1 MLPKLVI
8 ALAVA
13 ASLLAVYGRADG
25 ADDTAPADQ
34 PVGRAAAREMYEKG
48 FFAEA
53 GEAFSRL
60 AVDPEARP
68 KDAAADL
75 EYAVWSFLNLRDQDR
90 ATAIIDAV
98 DTAWQSSWRVQ
109 MAVATVWNRMR
120 SFPWPGPNQRNPERI
135 RVENIN
141 RLIRAQVH
149 LNNAFDPADAAE
161 RAGYYRLLA
170 DVILF
175 GRDADHAWRLTAL
188 TDLSDPLLYDDAP
201 RLYMYPSRNAP
212 VNPDGT
218 PVYHAVPSSWA
229 DAATDGERWRWAL
242 EQMAAHGDVGGRD
255 LVFARFLWWQF
266 GVQSMRSGSYLAEN
280 DDAVAAT
287 GPFAVRTLKDTETI
301 ARLAT
306 GLKRFTMPDEYN
318 FIRLLQAV
326 RRDGDATERAD
337 AIHLLAIVYENRQ
350 QYDRA
355 AEMWRERAK
364 YPAEKRVPDAEE
376 ALRRIEGNV
385 GALEPG
391 PVAPAGKTTSLSYL
405 FRNGKAV
412 HFRARRLNE
421 RQLLND
427 VVLRMKQGDDSLYQ
441 NYSLRQPAMLGR
453 RVVEADE
460 DKYVGATVAEWDVKL
475 DPLPNHYSRR
485 VAVELP
491 FNQAGCYLVEATMA
505 DGNTSRVVLWI
516 NDLALVR
523 VATGTQRVYFV
534 ADAASGELVPGAS
547 LSFHG
552 FANLWDGE
560 RRRFVTDEFA
570 ERTDTEG
577 IAVIPGD
584 RLDSKEWL
592 TIATTDDGRMAYL
605 GFDPMWAMNPPAET
619 ESQPQAYLL
628 TDRPAYRPGDAV
640 RFKAWIGHATY
651 GRNPVWAD
659 NLPVPV
665 TVYNPRGEKVYEKTL
680 TTDEWGG
687 ADDAFTLGK
696 DAPLG
701 YYSIQTDRG
710 AVGFRLE
717 EYRKPEFEVT
727 VETPD
732 KALLLGDAV
741 QVKVRATY
749 YYGAPVANGTVAY
762 KVVRTA
768 RESTWTPPWRWDW
781 LYGEGAWLR
790 QYDYSWY
797 PGWNDWRLPAPGL
810 PGRPGRPV
818 PYSQPEIVADGE
830 GALDADGVFR
840 LTLDTAAAKELFG
853 NQDHNYE
860 ISVDV
865 TDASRRVI
873 SGTGTVVAAR
883 KPFAVNV
890 WANRGFYRAGQ
901 EVTAS
906 FAAVLPQ
913 GGAVTAE
920 GTGTLYSITYSAGG
934 VPTESVAATYPVTTG
949 ADGRGTLS
957 FPVAKAGQYRL
968 AVELA
973 DADGNRGTGGTLLTV
988 RGEPGDGDFRFAALE
1003 LVPEKYEYR
1012 PGETLRLALRS
1023 ENENGVVVLLP
1034 RAERNGVATPGGS
1047 ANYFR
1052 PEVVRLENGHHLWET
1067 DIARA
1072 DQPNFFCE
1080 AVTVFE
1086 GRVYVETREIFVP
1099 PADKALTVEVT
1110 PDHETYAPGGEAS
1123 FTIRVSDAEGEPVV
1137 GQVAVSVYD
1146 RSVDYIAGGAGPQD
1160 IRSAFWQWKRYN
1172 NGEKSDSLSRPAY
1185 SVSKRD
1191 DRQWEPIG
1199 VFGVDEANY
1208 SDGGVLV
1215 NGRLDAANA
1224 GSRRARST
1232 FNRLKAMEEAPMAA
1246 MPMSAENSVAVP
1258 APAPAMAMA
1267 QDMAP
1272 RQEMA
1277 PATGGAA
1284 NAAAGGQFAETTV
1297 RSEFAD
1303 TAFWSGTVVT
1313 DDNGVATITF
1323 AMPENLTAWRARVW
1337 TMSTETRVGQGEARV
1352 ETKKN
1357 VIVRPAT
1364 PRFLTQKDEVIL
1376 SATLHN
1382 YLPRAK
1388 RARAE
1393 LVLEGGLLEAADR
1406 ESLVRDVDLAAG
1418 GEQRVDWL
1426 VRARR
1431 PGEAR
1436 VVMKLLTDEES
1447 DAAEVIVPVVVH
1459 GSRRVATFGGVVR
1472 GEATEAVVPLTVPE
1486 ERLPDQSRLEVSFSA
1501 NVAGAI
1507 LDALPFLIEY
1517 PYGCTEQTL
1526 NRFLPV
1532 VMARRFL
1539 EASGA
1544 DLAAAQFRIDNA
1556 PGDTPEAEAWKKT
1569 FSDPKGKRAANAVFD
1584 DAELAAMVKAG
1595 VERLASMQNPDGGWG
1610 WFSGVGERS
1619 WPHTT
1624 AVVVYGLLTARD
1636 NGVPLPHGLLDR
1648 GIDWLRAR
1656 QATEIARLKI
1666 DPDAADDLLVERA
1679 KPAADDLDAFTYMI
1693 LAKNGRQP
1701 LDPDMRDFLY
1711 RDRLKLSQ
1719 SGLAM
1724 FAIALHIE
1732 KATNALQTV
1741 DRNLRQYLRTDE
1753 QPGTAWLETA
1763 NRGWWYWYNDAVET
1777 QAWYLKYLA
1786 LAEPKGAVASGVA
1799 KYLMENRKNGSYW
1812 KSTRDTAYAIEA
1824 LTDYSVAS
1832 GEAKPDFGVAV
1843 YLDDELVL
1851 ERRFT
1856 AENALGVERFSL
1868 DGLAV
1873 DAGEHTIRLVRTGTG
1888 NLYYGGSLRLFS
1900 LEDPIPAA
1908 GGDLAVERTFYR
1920 LVRDDRTTDMPEAGG
1935 MARDGRI
1942 EHYRRERLRS
1952 PFDADGENVA
1962 GSADGVRVDGAGE
1975 AGSADASDTSDVS
1988 NASDTSDASDASDV
2002 SDTSDGSDNADVTDT
2017 SDGASDRSVR
2027 SGDLVEVELT
2037 ITARND
2043 YEYIVLEDMKA
2054 AGLEAVEIRS
2064 GYRYSNG
2071 LGAYVE
2077 YRDDKVVLFIQNL
2090 RRGTHTLAYR
2100 FRAENPGTFSAL
2112 PTFGGGMYATD
2123 LRANSGEMKVT
2134 ITEDGVYGE

>member
-1 MLPKLVI
+1 MLPKLVF
-8 ALAVA
+8 ALTVAV
-13 ASLLAVYGRADG
+13 SILAMYGRADG
-25 ADDTAPADQ
+25 ADGTGTPDQ
-34 PVGRAAAREMYEKG
+34 SVSRAAAREMLAKG
-48 FFAEA
+48 FYAEA
-53 GEAFSRL
+53 GEAFYRL
-60 AVDPEARP
+60 AVDRSSRAP
-68 KDAAADL
+68 DAEADL
-75 EYAVWSFLNLRDQDR
+75 RFAVQAFLNVRDEGKVAAVLNDV
-90 ATAIIDAV
+90 DAE
-98 DTAWQSSWRVQ
+98 WSHSWRVQ
-109 MAVATVWNRMR
+109 MAIADLWNRMPYQ
-120 SFPWPGPNQRNPERI
+120 PWLDSPISSDSPLRRNPERV

-141 RLIRAQVH
+141 RLIAAQVH
-149 LNNAFDPADAAE
+149 LNNAFDPATEAE
-161 RAGYYRLLA
+161 RAGWYRLLA
-170 DVILF
+170 TVILS
-175 GRDADHAWRLTAL
+175 GRNDDLAWRLTGK

-201 RLYMYPSRNAP
+201 MRYSYPRRSAP

-218 PVYHAVPSSWA
+218 PVYHAVPSSW
-229 DAATDGERWRWAL
+229 DEAATDGERWRWAI
-242 EQMAAHGDVGGRD
+242 EQMAEYGDVGGRD
-255 LVFARFLWWQF
+255 LVFGRFLLGQF
-266 GVQSMRSGSYLAEN
+266 GVQTMNLGPSFQN
-280 DDAVAAT
+280 DAHAAGET
-287 GPFAVRTLKDTETI
+287 GPFAVRTLKDDETI

-306 GLKRFTMPDEYN
+306 GLSRFTMPDEFN
-318 FIRLLQAV
+318 FIRRLQAV
-326 RRDGDATERAD
+326 RRDGDETERAR
-337 AIHLLAIVYENRQ
+337 AIAVLAGVYENRQ
-350 QYDRA
+350 QYGRA
-355 AEMWRERAK
+355 AELWRELTA
-364 YPAEKRVPDAEE
+364 YPSTHGVPDAGE
-376 ALRRIEGNV
+376 ALERIV
-385 GALEPG
+385 GKTGLLEPG

-405 FRNGKAV
+405 FRNGSSV
-412 HFRARRLNE
+412 HFRARRLDE
-421 RQLLND
+421 KKLLND
-427 VVLRMKQGDDSLYQ
+427 IVLQLKQRDDSLFQ
-441 NYSLRQPAMLGR
+441 NYSLRRPAMLGR
-453 RVVEADE
+453 RAVEADE
-460 DKYVGATVAEWDVKL
+460 DKYVGDTVAEWDVSL
-475 DPLPNHYSRR
+475 DPLPDHYSRR
-485 VAVELP
+485 VMVELP

-523 VATGTQRVYFV
+523 VTTGNQKVHFV
-534 ADAASGELVPGAS
+534 ADAVSGELVPGAS

-552 FANLWDGE
+552 FANRWDGQE
-560 RRRFVTDEFA
+560 RRFVTDEFA

-577 IAVIPGD
+577 IAIVPDD
-584 RLDSKEWL
+584 RLNEKEWL
-592 TIATTDDGRMAYL
+592 TIATTDDGRLAYL
-605 GFDPMWAMNPPAET
+605 GFEPMWGLYQPT
-619 ESQPQAYLL
+619 EPEHEPQVFLL
-628 TDRPAYRPGDAV
+628 TDRPVYRPGDAV
-640 RFKAWIGHATY
+640 RFKLWLGHATY
-651 GRNPVWAD
+651 GRNAARVD
-659 NLPVPV
+659 GVPVPL

-687 ADDAFTLGK
+687 ADDSLTLGE

-741 QVKVRATY
+741 QVKVRAAY
-749 YYGAPVANGTVAY
+749 YYGAPVANGTVSY

-768 RESTWTPPWRWDW
+768 QRSTWTPPWRWDW
-781 LYGEGAWLR
+781 LYGNGAWLR

-797 PGWNDWRLPAPGL
+797 PGWDDWRLPAPL
-810 PGRPGRPV
+810 PPWLPV

-830 GALDADGVFR
+830 GVLDADGVFR
-840 LTLDTAAAKELFG
+840 LTLDTAAAKELYG
-853 NQDHNYE
+853 NHDHSYE

-873 SGTGTVVAAR
+873 TGSGRVVAAR
-883 KPFAVNV
+883 KPFSVNV
-890 WANRGFYRAGQ
+890 WADRGFYRAGQ
-901 EVTAS
+901 DVTVA

-913 GGAVTAE
+913 GGAVAAE
-920 GTGTLYSITYSAGG
+920 GSGTLYRVAFSAEG
-934 VPTESVAATYPVTTG
+934 VPTESVAGTWPVTTG
-949 ADGRGTLS
+949 DDGRGELS
-957 FPVAKAGQYRL
+957 FPVTDAGQYRF
-968 AVELA
+968 AVELT
-973 DADGNRGTGGTLLTV
+973 DAAGNRVSGGDLLTV
-988 RGEPGDGDFRFAALE
+988 RGESGDGDFRFAALE
-1003 LVPEKYEYR
+1003 LVPEKAEYR
-1012 PGETLRLALRS
+1012 PGETLRLAVRS
-1023 ENENGVVVLLP
+1023 ENEGGVVVLFP
-1034 RAERNGVATPGGS
+1034 RAERNGVPTPGGS

-1052 PEVVRLENGHHLWET
+1052 PEVIRLENGERLWET

-1080 AVTVFE
+1080 AVTVYE
-1086 GRVYVETREIFVP
+1086 GRVYIETREIFVP
-1099 PADKALTVEVT
+1099 PADKTLTVDVA
-1110 PDHETYAPGGEAS
+1110 PDQKTYAPAGEAS
-1123 FTIRVSDAEGEPVV
+1123 FTIRVTDADGEPVV

-1146 RSVDYIAGGAGPQD
+1146 RSVDYIAGGDGPQD
-1160 IRSAFWQWKRYN
+1160 IRSAFWQWKRFYN
-1172 NGEKSDSLSRPAY
+1172 SQMADSLSRPAY
-1185 SVSKRD
+1185 SAAKRD
-1191 DRQWEPIG
+1191 DRQWQPIG
-1199 VFGVDEANY
+1199 IFGGEEADW
-1208 SDGGVLV
+1208 SDSGVLV
-1215 NGRLDAANA
+1215 NGKLDGMPRPRMARANYGGA
-1224 GSRRARST
+1224 EVELEA
-1232 FNRLKAMEEAPMAA
+1232 APMAA
-1246 MPMSAENSVAVP
+1246 MAADADHAIPVP
-1258 APAPAMAMA
+1258 APAQMMSQARA
-1267 QDMAP
+1267 
-1272 RQEMA
+1272 A
-1277 PATGGAA
+1277 PALGGAVA
-1284 NAAAGGQFAETTV
+1284 TEEATGGQFAETTV

-1337 TMSTETRVGQGEARV
+1337 TMSTETRVGQGEAQV

-1364 PRFLTQKDEVIL
+1364 PRFLTQKDEVVL

-1393 LVLEGGLLEAADR
+1393 LVLEGGLLEAAERD
-1406 ESLVRDVDLAAG
+1406 SLTVDVDLAAG
-1418 GEQRVDWL
+1418 GEKRVDWL

-1459 GSRRVATFGGVVR
+1459 GSRRVVTFGGVVR
-1472 GEATEAVVPLTVPE
+1472 GEATEAVIPLTVPE

-1501 NVAGAI
+1501 NVAGAV

-1526 NRFLPV
+1526 NRFLPA

-1556 PGDTPEAEAWKKT
+1556 PADTPEAEAWKRT
-1569 FSDPKGKRAANAVFD
+1569 FSDPLGKRAANAVFD
-1584 DAELAAMVKAG
+1584 DAELTAMVKAG

-1610 WFSGVGERS
+1610 WFSGTGERS

-1624 AVVVYGLLTARD
+1624 AVVVYGLLAARD
-1636 NGVPLPHGLLDR
+1636 NGVALPHGLLDR

-1656 QATEIARLKI
+1656 QACEIVRLKI
-1666 DPDAADDLLVERA
+1666 DPDNDSDEDSDDNGVRA
-1679 KPAADDLDAFTYMI
+1679 KVAADDLDALTYMI

-1732 KATNALQTV
+1732 KATNALETV

-1753 QPGTAWLETA
+1753 QAGTAWLETA
-1763 NRGWWYWYNDAVET
+1763 RRGWWFWYNDAVEM

-1786 LAEPKGAVASGVA
+1786 LAEPKGATASGVA

-1824 LTDYSVAS
+1824 LTDYSLAS

-1873 DAGEHTIRLVRTGTG
+1873 DTGDHTIRLVRTGSG

-1920 LVRDDRTTDMPEAGG
+1920 LVRDDRTTDMPDSGG
-1935 MARDGRI
+1935 SARGGRV
-1942 EHYRRERLRS
+1942 ERYRRERLRS
-1952 PFDADGENVA
+1952 PFDADDVR
-1962 GSADGVRVDGAGE
+1962 DG
-1975 AGSADASDTSDVS
+1975 TSI
-1988 NASDTSDASDASDV
+1988 
-2002 SDTSDGSDNADVTDT
+2002 
-2017 SDGASDRSVR
+2017 RP
-2027 SGDLVEVELT
+2027 GDLVEVELT
-2037 ITARND
+2037 VTARND

-2054 AGLEAVEIRS
+2054 AGLEAVEMRS
-2064 GYRYSNG
+2064 GYQYSGG

-2077 YRDDKVVLFIQNL
+2077 YRDDKVVLFIQHL
-2090 RRGTHTLAYR
+2090 RRGTQTLAYR

-2134 ITEDGVYGE
+2134 ITEDGVYSE